1 MKEIFKSGAGLFGK
15 LIIVNIMCFFL
26 VISMSVLCTA
36 AFTENIGYI
45 AYGVKDGSEEQV
57 ELYTHYNKDGEDT
70 NREKFEEEGYTI
82 TESSIRSEIT
92 GTGNKVFLIV
102 TQCFSLVLLIAFI
115 YPKFW
120 NMGTQDCNLVHFK
133 HKKEDKLKGLKAG
146 AISIIPAVLLLIFLF
161 VAKSGITADFPVV
174 LYKFMNSSVYSFIH
188 VAAGNAVK
196 FGELSILSFVIFL
209 VLLFIIP
216 ATSWVAYLLG
226 YKNIS
231 LGEKFIYKKNKT
243 K

>member
-26 VISMSVLCTA
+26 VISLSVLCTA

-45 AYGVKDGSEEQV
+45 AYGTKEGSEESV
-57 ELYTHYNKDGEDT
+57 ELYKHYTADGDDT
-70 NREKFEEEGYTI
+70 QREKFEDEGYTI
-82 TESSIRSEIT
+82 TESNIRSEISS
-92 GTGNKVFLIV
+92 TGNKVFLIV
-102 TQCFSLVLLIAFI
+102 TQVLCLMLLIAFI

-120 NMGTQDCNLVHFK
+120 NMGTRDSNLVHFK

-146 AISIIPAVLLLIFLF
+146 SIAIIPPVLLLLFLA
-161 VAKSGITADFPVV
+161 VTKSGLSASFPIV
-174 LYKFMNSSVYSFIH
+174 LYKFMNSSVYSLVH
-188 VAAGNAVK
+188 VAAGSATK
-196 FGELSILSFVIFL
+196 FSELSIVAILIMF
-209 VLLFIIP
+209 VLLLIIP
-216 ATSWVAYLLG
+216 ATAYVAYMLG

-231 LGEKFIYKKNKT
+231 LGEKFIYKKNKA